1 MIPKD
6 GVLLRIFIGE
16 SDKHQAL
23 PLYEWI
29 VKKARE
35 TGMAGA
41 TVLRGMQGFGADS
54 RMHTA
59 KILRLSQ
66 DLPIVIELVDTPEKI
81 EAFIPI
87 IDPVIEEGLMTTEQI
102 HVRFYRTSH
111 KKKKTTADQENS
123 PDEK

>member
-16 SDKHQAL
+16 LDKHHAL

-41 TVLRGMQGFGADS
+41 TVFRGMQGFGANS
-54 RMHTA
+54 LMHTA

-81 EAFIPI
+81 EAFISI
-87 IDPVIEEGLMTTEQI
+87 MDPVIKEGLMTTERI
-102 HVRFYRTSH
+102 HVCFYRKSH
-111 KKKKTTADQENS
+111 KEPKKHI
-123 PDEK
+123 